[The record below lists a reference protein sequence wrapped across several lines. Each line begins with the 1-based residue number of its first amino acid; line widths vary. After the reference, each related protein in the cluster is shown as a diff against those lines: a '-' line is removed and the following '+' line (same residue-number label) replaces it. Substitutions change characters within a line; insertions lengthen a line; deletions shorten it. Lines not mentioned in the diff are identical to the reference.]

1 MAQVTKTETFI
12 FDRRQIYRPFL
23 ERLNPIALNGS
34 VAQRKLMVVPP
45 KSDPRDPKQPPI
57 YEVFADA
64 AELNRGTQMAL
75 VGGIGSGKTTELLL
89 TMDRLRRHDDAV
101 NVFLDAAEFTD
112 FSETNPGAM
121 LAAIGLRLF
130 ARIGK
135 RFGEP
140 SEQVQSA
147 SAKLRKL
154 ALGTTKWYDERQ
166 DYGPPHDEDD
176 VYMVPVHVP
185 GLMKPRFPELK
196 ERVAEVKDLLGT
208 VLSPFLEH
216 DSQITVIVDGLDRLI
231 EPTRFREFAEQ
242 DLRAVRGMQVTMIVA
257 APLLLWYDN
266 SRFLQDYFD
275 VVRHIPAAAVD
286 PKESGFLKAIL
297 KRRGADELMSA
308 TSISDICRSS
318 GGVLRDLL
326 ELAQSAAQYAY
337 RDAENRIGK
346 QHVRAAIRQLG
357 NRYLAGVGTTRTRLI
372 RRLLRDK
379 QFSPNNSDS
388 KDLLVGRQ
396 VLEYSN
402 GGRDYFLVHPALVE
416 VLPEQAR

>member
-1 MAQVTKTETFI
+1 MDQITGTETLA

-23 ERLNPIALNGS
+23 ERLNPIALSRS
-34 VAQRKLMVVPP
+34 VAERKLVVVPP
-45 KSDPRDPKQPPI
+45 ESDPRDPKQPPI
-57 YEVFADA
+57 YEVFAGT
-64 AELNRGTQMAL
+64 AELNRGAQMAL
-75 VGGIGSGKTTELLL
+75 VGGIGSGKTTELRL

-130 ARIGK
+130 ARIAK

-140 SEQVQSA
+140 SEQVESA
-147 SAKLRKL
+147 SDKLRKL
-154 ALGTTKWYDERQ
+154 ALGTTEWYEEPP
-166 DYGPPHDEDD
+166 DYDGD
-176 VYMVPVHVP
+176 YMVPVHVP

-196 ERVAEVKDLLGT
+196 ERVAEVKDLLKT
-208 VLSPFLEH
+208 VLAPFVEH

-242 DLRAVRGMQVTMIVA
+242 DLRAVRGMQVTVIVA

-266 SRFLQDYFD
+266 TRFLQDYFD
-275 VVRHIPAAAVD
+275 IVRHIPAAVVD

-297 KRRGADELMSA
+297 KRRGADELMSLPA
-308 TSISDICRSS
+308 MSDICRFS

-326 ELAQSAAQYAY
+326 DLAQSAAQYAY
-337 RDAENRIGK
+337 RDAQDRIGK
-346 QHVRAAIRQLG
+346 QHARAAVRQLG
-357 NRYLAGVGTTRTRLI
+357 NRYLAGVGAPRMRLL

-379 QFSPNNSDS
+379 QFSPNNADS

-396 VLEYSN
+396 VLEYCS
-402 GGRDYFLVHPALVE
+402 GGRDYFLVHPALIE
-416 VLPEQAR
+416 VLPEQVR

>member
-1 MAQVTKTETFI
+1 MAQVTRTETLT
-12 FDRRQIYRPFL
+12 FDRRRIYRPFL
-23 ERLNPIALNGS
+23 ERLNPVA
-34 VAQRKLMVVPP
+34 VAQRDLIVPP
-45 KSDPRDPKQPPI
+45 SSDPRDPSQPPI
-57 YEVFADA
+57 YEVFAGA

-89 TMDRLRRHDDAV
+89 TMDRLGRHDDAV

-121 LAAIGLRLF
+121 LAAIGLRLI
-130 ARIGK
+130 ARIDK

-147 SAKLRKL
+147 SAKLREL
-154 ALGTTKWYDERQ
+154 ALGTTEWHNEPADYEGDYADYER
-166 DYGPPHDEDD
+166 DYK
-176 VYMVPVHVP
+176 VRVTVP

-196 ERVAEVKDLLGT
+196 ERVAEVKALLGT
-208 VLSPFLEH
+208 VLLPFLEH

-231 EPTRFREFAEQ
+231 EPTRFRKFAEQ

-257 APLLLWYDN
+257 APLLLWYDGN
-266 SRFLQDYFD
+266 RFLQDYFD
-275 VVRHIPAAAVD
+275 VVRHIPAAVSD
-286 PKESGFLKAIL
+286 PGKSGFLKSIL
-297 KRRGADELMSA
+297 KRRGAGELMIEASM
-308 TSISDICRSS
+308 SDICRFS

-337 RDAENRIGK
+337 RDAEDRIGR

-357 NRYLAGVGTTRTRLI
+357 NRYLAGVGATRTRLI

-379 QFSPNNSDS
+379 QFSPESADS
-388 KDLLVGRQ
+388 KDLLVSRR
-396 VLEYSN
+396 VLEYSH

-416 VLPEQAR
+416 VLPERTK

>member
-1 MAQVTKTETFI
+1 MAQVTGTETLT

-23 ERLNPIALNGS
+23 ERLNPIALNRS
-34 VAQRKLMVVPP
+34 VSQRHQMLVPP
-45 KSDPRDPKQPPI
+45 RSDPRDPNQPPI
-57 YEVFADA
+57 YEVFAGT

-89 TMDRLRRHDDAV
+89 TKDRLRRHDDAV

-121 LAAIGLRLF
+121 LAAIGLRLSS
-130 ARIGK
+130 RIEK

-140 SEQVQSA
+140 SEQVKSA
-147 SAKLRKL
+147 SVKLRKL
-154 ALGTTKWYDERQ
+154 ALGTTEWQYDEAP
-166 DYGPPHDEDD
+166 DYEGDD
-176 VYMVPVHVP
+176 YMVPVDVP

-231 EPTRFREFAEQ
+231 EATRFREFAEQ
-242 DLRAVRGMQVTMIVA
+242 DLRAVRGMHVTMIVA
-257 APLLLWYDN
+257 APLLLWYDD
-266 SRFLQDYFD
+266 SRFLEDYFD
-275 VVRHIPAAAVD
+275 VVRHIPAAVID
-286 PKESGFLKAIL
+286 PKKSGFLKAIL
-297 KRRGADELMSA
+297 KRRGADKLMSVA
-308 TSISDICRSS
+308 SMNDICRFS

-337 RDAENRIGK
+337 RDAEDQIGK
-346 QHVRAAIRQLG
+346 KHVRAAIQQLG
-357 NRYLAGVGTTRTRLI
+357 NRYLAGIGTTRRRLI

-379 QFSPNNSDS
+379 QFSPKNPDS
-388 KDLLVGRQ
+388 KDLLVNRQ

-402 GGRDYFLVHPALVE
+402 GGREYFLVHPALVE
-416 VLPEQAR
+416 VLPEQAP

>member
-1 MAQVTKTETFI
+1 MAQVTSTETPI

-23 ERLNPIALNGS
+23 ERLNPIALNRS
-34 VAQRKLMVVPP
+34 VAQRSLMVVPP
-45 KSDPRDPKQPPI
+45 TSDPRDPKQPPI
-57 YEVFADA
+57 YEVFAGA

-140 SEQVQSA
+140 SPQVQSA

-154 ALGTTKWYDERQ
+154 ALGTTEWYDEEP
-166 DYGPPHDEDD
+166 DSDDGGYG
-176 VYMVPVHVP
+176 VPVHVP

-196 ERVAEVKDLLGT
+196 EQVAEVKELLGT

-216 DSQITVIVDGLDRLI
+216 DSQVTVIVDGLDRLI

-242 DLRAVRGMQVTMIVA
+242 DLRAVRGMQVTVIVA

-275 VVRHIPAAAVD
+275 VVRHIPAAAID

-308 TSISDICRSS
+308 ASLNDICRSS

-337 RDAENRIGK
+337 WDAENRIGK

-357 NRYLAGVGTTRTRLI
+357 HRYLAGVGTTRTRLI
-372 RRLLRDK
+372 RRLLKDK
-379 QFSPNNSDS
+379 QFSPSSSDS

-396 VLEYSN
+396 VLEYSS
-402 GGRDYFLVHPALVE
+402 GGRDYFLVHPALVA

>member
-1 MAQVTKTETFI
+1 MAQVTRTETLT
-12 FDRRQIYRPFL
+12 FDRRQIYRPLL
-23 ERLNPIALNGS
+23 ESLNPIALNRS
-34 VAQRKLMVVPP
+34 VAQRDLMVVPP
-45 KSDPRDPKQPPI
+45 KSDPRDPQQPPI
-57 YEVFADA
+57 YEVFAGA

-101 NVFLDAAEFTD
+101 NVFLEAAEFTD

-140 SEQVQSA
+140 SEQVQLA

-154 ALGTTKWYDERQ
+154 ALGTTEWHDGRE
-166 DYGPPHDEDD
+166 DYEYSDD
-176 VYMVPVHVP
+176 MVPVHVP

-208 VLSPFLEH
+208 VLLPFLEQ
-216 DSQITVIVDGLDRLI
+216 DSQVTVIVDGLDRLI

-275 VVRHIPAAAVD
+275 IVRHIPAAAID

-297 KRRGADELMSA
+297 KRRGADKLMSA
-308 TSISDICRSS
+308 AAMSDICRFS

-337 RDAENRIGK
+337 RDAEDRIGK

-379 QFSPNNSDS
+379 QFSPNNADS
-388 KDLLVGRQ
+388 KDLLVSRQ
-396 VLEYSN
+396 VLEYSS

-416 VLPEQAR
+416 VLPEQTR

>member
-1 MAQVTKTETFI
+1 MAQVTRTDTAT

-23 ERLNPIALNGS
+23 ERLNPIALSRS
-34 VAQRKLMVVPP
+34 VAQRNLMVVPP
-45 KSDPRDPKQPPI
+45 RSDPRDPKQPPI
-57 YEVFADA
+57 HEVFADT
-64 AELNRGTQMAL
+64 AELNRGTHMAL

-101 NVFLDAAEFTD
+101 NVFLDAAEFTN

-121 LAAIGLRLF
+121 LAAMGLRLF

-135 RFGEP
+135 RWGEQ

-154 ALGTTKWYDERQ
+154 ALGTTEWYQE
-166 DYGPPHDEDD
+166 PPDSGDGDD
-176 VYMVPVHVP
+176 FWVPVRVP

-196 ERVAEVKDLLGT
+196 ERVAEVKNLLGT
-208 VLSPFLEH
+208 VLLPFLEH

-231 EPTRFREFAEQ
+231 EPARFREFAEQ
-242 DLRAVRGMQVTMIVA
+242 DLRAVRGMQITMIVA
-257 APLLLWYDN
+257 APLLLWYDKN
-266 SRFLQDYFD
+266 RFLQDYFD
-275 VVRHIPAAAVD
+275 VVRHIPAAAID

-297 KRRGADELMSA
+297 KRRGAEELMSA
-308 TSISDICRSS
+308 ASINDICQFS

-326 ELAQSAAQYAY
+326 ELAQSAAHYAY
-337 RDAENRIGK
+337 RDAEDRIGK

-357 NRYLAGVGTTRTRLI
+357 NRYLAGVGTTRRRLI

-379 QFSPNNSDS
+379 EFSPDNPDS
-388 KDLLVGRQ
+388 KDLLVSRQ
-396 VLEYSN
+396 VLEYSG
-402 GGRDYFLVHPALVE
+402 GGRDYFRVHPALVE
-416 VLPEQAR
+416 VLPE

>member
-23 ERLNPIALNGS
+23 ERLNPIVLSGS

-57 YEVFADA
+57 YEVFAGA

-130 ARIGK
+130 ARIDK

-147 SAKLRKL
+147 IARLRKL
-154 ALGTTKWYDERQ
+154 ALGTTEWQDEGADFGDG
-166 DYGPPHDEDD
+166 DYGGL
-176 VYMVPVHVP
+176 VNVP

-275 VVRHIPAAAVD
+275 VVRHIPAAAID

-308 TSISDICRSS
+308 ASMSDICRSS

-346 QHVRAAIRQLG
+346 QHVRAAVRQLG
-357 NRYLAGVGTTRTRLI
+357 NRYLAGVGATRTRLI

-416 VLPEQAR
+416 VLPERVR

>member
-1 MAQVTKTETFI
+1 MAQVTKTETLA
-12 FDRRQIYRPFL
+12 FDRRQVYRPFL
-23 ERLNPIALNGS
+23 ERLNPIALS
-34 VAQRKLMVVPP
+34 RSIDQRNLMVVPP
-45 KSDPRDPKQPPI
+45 ASDPRDPKQPPI
-57 YEVFADA
+57 YEAFAGN

-89 TMDRLRRHDDAV
+89 TMDRLGRHDDAV

-130 ARIGK
+130 ARIEK

-140 SEQVQSA
+140 SEQVQLA
-147 SAKLRKL
+147 SIKLRKL
-154 ALGTTKWYDERQ
+154 ALGATEWYDEPPDR
-166 DYGPPHDEDD
+166 DYGDD
-176 VYMVPVHVP
+176 MVPVHVP

-196 ERVAEVKDLLGT
+196 DRVSEVKDLLGT
-208 VLSPFLEH
+208 VLLPFLEH
-216 DSQITVIVDGLDRLI
+216 DCQITVIVDGLDRLI

-242 DLRAVRGMQVTMIVA
+242 DLQAIRGMKVTMIVA

-275 VVRHIPAAAVD
+275 VVRHIPAAVTD

-297 KRRGADELMSA
+297 KKRGADELMSA
-308 TSISDICRSS
+308 ASLSDICRFS

-326 ELAQSAAQYAY
+326 ELAQSAALYAY
-337 RDAENRIGK
+337 RDAEDRIGK
-346 QHVRAAIRQLG
+346 QHVRAAVRQLG
-357 NRYLAGVGTTRTRLI
+357 NRYLVGVGASRKQLI

-379 QFSPNNSDS
+379 QFAPDHAASR
-388 KDLLVGRQ
+388 DLLVNRQ

>member
-1 MAQVTKTETFI
+1 MTQVTKTETPT

-23 ERLNPIALNGS
+23 ERLNPIALSRS
-34 VAQRKLMVVPP
+34 VAERKRLLVSP

-57 YEVFADA
+57 YEVFAGA

-101 NVFLDAAEFTD
+101 NVFLEASEFTD

-130 ARIGK
+130 AMIGE

-140 SEQVQSA
+140 SEQVQLA
-147 SAKLRKL
+147 GGKLRKL
-154 ALGTTKWYDERQ
+154 ALERTEWIEEPPNYLEGYDNY
-166 DYGPPHDEDD
+166 DNNL
-176 VYMVPVHVP
+176 VPVHVP

-196 ERVAEVKDLLGT
+196 ERVREVQDLLET
-208 VLSPFLEH
+208 VLKPFNER

-242 DLRAVRGMQVTMIVA
+242 DLRAIRGMQVTIIVA
-257 APLLLWYDN
+257 VPLLLWYDK

-275 VVRHIPAAAVD
+275 VVRHIPAAAVN

-297 KRRGADELMSA
+297 KRRGADKLMSTA
-308 TSISDICRSS
+308 SINEICRFS

-326 ELAQSAAQYAY
+326 ELTQSAAQYAY
-337 RDAENRIGK
+337 RDAEDRIGK
-346 QHVRAAIRQLG
+346 QHVRAAVQQLG
-357 NRYLAGVGTTRTRLI
+357 NRYLAGIGAARTRII

-379 QFSPNNSDS
+379 RFSLNDDDS
-388 KDLLVGRQ
+388 KALLVGRQ
-396 VLEYSN
+396 VLEYSKE
-402 GGRDYFLVHPALVE
+402 GRDYFLLHPTLVD
-416 VLPEQAR
+416 VLPAPTR

>member
-1 MAQVTKTETFI
+1 MAQVTGTETPI

-23 ERLNPIALNGS
+23 ERLNPIALNRS
-34 VAQRKLMVVPP
+34 VAQRNLMVVPP
-45 KSDPRDPKQPPI
+45 TSDPRDPKQPPI
-57 YEVFADA
+57 YEVFAGA

-130 ARIGK
+130 ARIDK

-154 ALGTTKWYDERQ
+154 ALGTTKWYTQEPPDYEDG
-166 DYGPPHDEDD
+166 DYGFSVD
-176 VYMVPVHVP
+176 VP

-216 DSQITVIVDGLDRLI
+216 DSQVTVIVDGLDRLI

-275 VVRHIPAAAVD
+275 IVRHIPAAVID

-308 TSISDICRSS
+308 ASMSDICRFS

-357 NRYLAGVGTTRTRLI
+357 NRYLAGIGTTRIRLI

-379 QFSPNNSDS
+379 QFSPNNADS

-416 VLPEQAR
+416 VLPGQAR

>member
-1 MAQVTKTETFI
+1 MAQVTRTDVAT

-23 ERLNPIALNGS
+23 ERLNPIALNRS
-34 VAQRKLMVVPP
+34 VAQRSLMVVPP
-45 KSDPRDPKQPPI
+45 KSDPRDPRQPPI
-57 YEVFADA
+57 YEVFAGA
-64 AELNRGTQMAL
+64 AELSRGTQMAL

-130 ARIGK
+130 ARINK
-135 RFGEP
+135 RLGEP
-140 SEQVQSA
+140 SEQVKSA

-154 ALGTTKWYDERQ
+154 ALGTTGWYEEEPDFG
-166 DYGPPHDEDD
+166 DGDG
-176 VYMVPVHVP
+176 MVQVHVP

-196 ERVAEVKDLLGT
+196 QRVAEVNDLLGT
-208 VLSPFLEH
+208 VLLPFLER

-231 EPTRFREFAEQ
+231 EPARFREFAEQ
-242 DLRAVRGMQVTMIVA
+242 DLRALRGTQVTMIVA

-275 VVRHIPAAAVD
+275 VVRHIPAAAID

-297 KRRGADELMSA
+297 KRRGAEELMSA
-308 TSISDICRSS
+308 ASLNDICRSS

-337 RDAENRIGK
+337 WRSEERRVGK
-346 QHVRAAIRQLG
+346 
-357 NRYLAGVGTTRTRLI
+357 
-372 RRLLRDK
+372 
-379 QFSPNNSDS
+379 
-388 KDLLVGRQ
+388 
-396 VLEYSN
+396 
-402 GGRDYFLVHPALVE
+402 
-416 VLPEQAR
+416 

>member
-1 MAQVTKTETFI
+1 
-12 FDRRQIYRPFL
+12 
-23 ERLNPIALNGS
+23 
-34 VAQRKLMVVPP
+34 MVVPP
-45 KSDPRDPKQPPI
+45 RSDPRDPKQPPI
-57 YEVFADA
+57 HEVFADT

-101 NVFLDAAEFTD
+101 NVFLDAAEFTN

-121 LAAIGLRLF
+121 LAAMGLRLF

-135 RFGEP
+135 RWGEQ

-154 ALGTTKWYDERQ
+154 ALGTTEWYQE
-166 DYGPPHDEDD
+166 PPDSGDGDD
-176 VYMVPVHVP
+176 FWVPVRVP

-196 ERVAEVKDLLGT
+196 ERVAEVKNLLGT
-208 VLSPFLEH
+208 VLLPFLEH

-231 EPTRFREFAEQ
+231 EPARFREFAEQ
-242 DLRAVRGMQVTMIVA
+242 DLRAVRGMQITMIVA
-257 APLLLWYDN
+257 APLLLWYDKN
-266 SRFLQDYFD
+266 RFLQDYFD
-275 VVRHIPAAAVD
+275 VVRHIPAAAID

-297 KRRGADELMSA
+297 KRRGAEELMSA
-308 TSISDICRSS
+308 ASINDICQFS

-326 ELAQSAAQYAY
+326 ELAQSAAHYAY
-337 RDAENRIGK
+337 RDAEDRIGK

-357 NRYLAGVGTTRTRLI
+357 NRYLAGVGTTRRRLI

-379 QFSPNNSDS
+379 EFSPDNPDS
-388 KDLLVGRQ
+388 KDLLVSRQ
-396 VLEYSN
+396 VLEYSG
-402 GGRDYFLVHPALVE
+402 GGRDYFRVHPALVE
-416 VLPEQAR
+416 VLPE

>member
-1 MAQVTKTETFI
+1 MTQVTKSEPLP

-23 ERLNPIALNGS
+23 ERLNPIALNLS
-34 VAQRKLMVVPP
+34 VAQRKLMVVRPRT
-45 KSDPRDPKQPPI
+45 DPRDPKQPPI
-57 YEVFADA
+57 YEVFAGA

-75 VGGIGSGKTTELLL
+75 VGGIGSGKTTELRL
-89 TMDRLRRHDDAV
+89 TMDRLRRHEDAV
-101 NVFLDAAEFTD
+101 NIFLDAAEFTD
-112 FSETNPGAM
+112 FSETNPGAL
-121 LAAIGLRLF
+121 LAAIGLRLS

-140 SEQVQSA
+140 TEQVQLA
-147 SAKLRKL
+147 TERLRKL
-154 ALGTTKWYDERQ
+154 ALGTTEWYNEPP
-166 DYGPPHDEDD
+166 DYEDGD
-176 VYMVPVHVP
+176 HMIAVHVP

-196 ERVAEVKDLLGT
+196 ERVAEVKDLLAT
-208 VLSPFLEH
+208 VLLPFLEH

-242 DLRAVRGMQVTMIVA
+242 DLRAVRGMQITIIVA

-275 VVRHIPAAAVD
+275 VVRHIPAAAID
-286 PKESGFLKAIL
+286 PKESTFLKAIL
-297 KRRGADELMSA
+297 KRRGADELMSLA
-308 TSISDICRSS
+308 AMSDVCQFS

-337 RDAENRIGK
+337 RNAENRISK
-346 QHVRAAIRQLG
+346 QHVRAAIQQLG

-372 RRLLRDK
+372 RRLLRDN
-379 QFSPNNSDS
+379 QFSPNNADS

-402 GGRDYFLVHPALVE
+402 GGRDYFRVHPALVE
-416 VLPEQAR
+416 VLPGQAR

>member
-1 MAQVTKTETFI
+1 MAQVTSTETLT
-12 FDRRQIYRPFL
+12 FDRRQVYRPFL
-23 ERLNPIALNGS
+23 ERLNPIALNRS
-34 VAQRKLMVVPP
+34 VAQRNLLVVPP

-89 TMDRLRRHDDAV
+89 TMDRLKRHDDAV
-101 NVFLDAAEFTD
+101 NVFLEAAEFTD

-130 ARIGK
+130 AWISK
-135 RFGEP
+135 LFGEP
-140 SEQVQSA
+140 SGQVQLA
-147 SAKLRKL
+147 SVKLRKL
-154 ALGTTKWYDERQ
+154 ALGTTEWYN
-166 DYGPPHDEDD
+166 GPPYCEDGDES
-176 VYMVPVHVP
+176 VPMHVP

-208 VLSPFLEH
+208 VLLPFLEH

-242 DLRAVRGMQVTMIVA
+242 DLRAVRGMQVTIIVA
-257 APLLLWYDN
+257 VPLLLWYDN

-275 VVRHIPAAAVD
+275 IVRHIPAAAID

-297 KRRGADELMSA
+297 KRRGADKLMSA
-308 TSISDICRSS
+308 AAMSDICRFS

-337 RDAENRIGK
+337 RDAEDRIGK
-346 QHVRAAIRQLG
+346 KHVRAAVRQLG
-357 NRYLAGVGTTRTRLI
+357 NRYLAGVGTTRLRLI
-372 RRLLRDK
+372 RRLLRDD

-388 KDLLVGRQ
+388 KDLLVSRQ

-402 GGRDYFLVHPALVE
+402 GRRDYFLVHPALVE
-416 VLPEQAR
+416 VLPEKAR

>member
-1 MAQVTKTETFI
+1 LT

-23 ERLNPIALNGS
+23 ERLNPIALNRS
-34 VAQRKLMVVPP
+34 VAQRNLMVVPP
-45 KSDPRDPKQPPI
+45 TSDPRDPKQPPI
-57 YEVFADA
+57 YEVFAGA

-112 FSETNPGAM
+112 FAETNPGAM

-135 RFGEP
+135 YFGEP

-154 ALGTTKWYDERQ
+154 ALGTTEWCREQPDYD
-166 DYGPPHDEDD
+166 DGD
-176 VYMVPVHVP
+176 YMVPVHVP

-216 DSQITVIVDGLDRLI
+216 DSQVTVIVDGLDRLI

-275 VVRHIPAAAVD
+275 IVRHIPAAAID

-308 TSISDICRSS
+308 ASVSDICRFS

-337 RDAENRIGK
+337 RDAEDRIGK

-357 NRYLAGVGTTRTRLI
+357 NRYLAGLGTTRIRLI

-396 VLEYSN
+396 VLEYSK

>member
-1 MAQVTKTETFI
+1 MAQVTRTETLT
-12 FDRRQIYRPFL
+12 FDRRQIYRPLL
-23 ERLNPIALNGS
+23 ESLNPIALNRS
-34 VAQRKLMVVPP
+34 VAQRNLMVVPP
-45 KSDPRDPKQPPI
+45 KSDPRDPQQPPI
-57 YEVFADA
+57 YEVFAGA

-75 VGGIGSGKTTELLL
+75 VGGIGSGKTTELML

-101 NVFLDAAEFTD
+101 NVFLEAAEFTD

-140 SEQVQSA
+140 SEQVKLA
-147 SAKLRKL
+147 SLKLRKL
-154 ALGTTKWYDERQ
+154 ALGTTEWYNGPEYCEDSDEF
-166 DYGPPHDEDD
+166 
-176 VYMVPVHVP
+176 VPVQVP

-208 VLSPFLEH
+208 VLLPFLEQ
-216 DSQITVIVDGLDRLI
+216 DSQVTVIVDGLDRLI

-266 SRFLQDYFD
+266 SHFLQDYFD
-275 VVRHIPAAAVD
+275 IVRHIPAAVTD
-286 PKESGFLKAIL
+286 PKESGFLNAIL
-297 KRRGADELMSA
+297 KRRGADKLMSA
-308 TSISDICRSS
+308 AAMSDICRFS

-337 RDAENRIGK
+337 RDAEDRIGK

-357 NRYLAGVGTTRTRLI
+357 NRYLAGVGSTRKRLI

-379 QFSPNNSDS
+379 QFSPNNADS
-388 KDLLVGRQ
+388 KDLLVSRQ
-396 VLEYSN
+396 VLEYSD
-402 GGRDYFLVHPALVE
+402 GERDYFLVHPALVE
-416 VLPEQAR
+416 VLPEQAL

>member
-1 MAQVTKTETFI
+1 MT

-23 ERLNPIALNGS
+23 ERLNPIALNRS
-34 VAQRKLMVVPP
+34 VAQRNLMVVPP
-45 KSDPRDPKQPPI
+45 TSDPRDPKQPPI
-57 YEVFADA
+57 YEVLAVA

-130 ARIGK
+130 ARIDK

-140 SEQVQSA
+140 SKQVQSA
-147 SAKLRKL
+147 SAKLHKL
-154 ALGTTKWYDERQ
+154 ALGTTEWYDQEPYSEDG
-166 DYGPPHDEDD
+166 DYG
-176 VYMVPVHVP
+176 VPVHVP

-216 DSQITVIVDGLDRLI
+216 DSQVTVIVDGLDRLI

-275 VVRHIPAAAVD
+275 IVRHIPAAAID

-308 TSISDICRSS
+308 ASVSDICRFS

-337 RDAENRIGK
+337 RDAEDRIGK

-357 NRYLAGVGTTRTRLI
+357 NRYLAGLGTTRIRLI

-396 VLEYSN
+396 VLEYSK

-416 VLPEQAR
+416 VLPEHAR

>member
-57 YEVFADA
+57 YEVFAGA

-140 SEQVQSA
+140 SEQLQSA

-154 ALGTTKWYDERQ
+154 ALGTTEWQDEGPDDGDG
-166 DYGPPHDEDD
+166 DYG
-176 VYMVPVHVP
+176 VLVNVP

-208 VLSPFLEH
+208 VLLPFLEH

-231 EPTRFREFAEQ
+231 EPTRFRDFAEQ

-275 VVRHIPAAAVD
+275 IVRHIPAAAID

-297 KRRGADELMSA
+297 KRRGADKLMSA
-308 TSISDICRSS
+308 ASISDICRFS

-337 RDAENRIGK
+337 RDAEDRIGK
-346 QHVRAAIRQLG
+346 QHVRAAVRQLG

-379 QFSPNNSDS
+379 QFSPNNADS
-388 KDLLVGRQ
+388 KDLLVNRQ
-396 VLEYSN
+396 VLEYSKD
-402 GGRDYFLVHPALVE
+402 GRDYFLVHPALVE
-416 VLPEQAR
+416 VLPEQTR

>member
-1 MAQVTKTETFI
+1 MAQVTNAETLI

-23 ERLNPIALNGS
+23 ERLNPIVLSGS
-34 VAQRKLMVVPP
+34 VAQRKLMVIPP

-57 YEVFADA
+57 YEVFAGA

-130 ARIGK
+130 ARIDK

-147 SAKLRKL
+147 IAKLRKL
-154 ALGTTKWYDERQ
+154 ALGTTEWQDEGPDFGDG
-166 DYGPPHDEDD
+166 DYGGL
-176 VYMVPVHVP
+176 VNVP

-275 VVRHIPAAAVD
+275 IVRHIPAAAID

-308 TSISDICRSS
+308 ASVSDICRFS

-337 RDAENRIGK
+337 RDAEDRIGK

-357 NRYLAGVGTTRTRLI
+357 NRYLAGLGTTRIRLI

-396 VLEYSN
+396 VLEYSK

-416 VLPEQAR
+416 VLPEHAR